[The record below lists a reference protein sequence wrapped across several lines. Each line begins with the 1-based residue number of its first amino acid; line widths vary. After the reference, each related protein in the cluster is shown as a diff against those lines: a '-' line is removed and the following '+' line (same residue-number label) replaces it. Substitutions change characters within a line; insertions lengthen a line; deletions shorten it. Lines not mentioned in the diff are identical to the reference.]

1 MSGDTGDKGV
11 TRTVRDGTGDEGL
24 CVGVDRLCAAAET
37 SHLPVSLMGDPSR
50 PYASPIVEAP
60 RALWMTR
67 TMRATRT
74 MRGDT
79 DDEGLPV
86 GVRCQVR
93 RRYPVWHRYAVPSTA
108 CDVALGVRGR
118 ARHAVVCSAYDVVRG
133 VWCCAQRVASCS
145 ACGVVLGVW
154 KGWSLGV
161 VSARSRVGAIW
172 LLVLRVIQRV
182 DGRRPNGG
190 RETAGGLCFAET
202 RWRARKGGACRRPV
216 GRGERRTGKA
226 YSGPA
231 LHRPQSRARFVSQ

>member
-1 MSGDTGDKGV
+1 
-11 TRTVRDGTGDEGL
+11 
-24 CVGVDRLCAAAET
+24 
-37 SHLPVSLMGDPSR
+37 MGDPSR

-172 LLVLRVIQRV
+172 LLVLRIVQ
-182 DGRRPNGG
+182 
-190 RETAGGLCFAET
+190 
-202 RWRARKGGACRRPV
+202 RARGTQVLAARPWARRISHRTPQKRRPV
-216 GRGERRTGKA
+216 TNVAGGPVIMFARQNPNLGKN
-226 YSGPA
+226 PA
-231 LHRPQSRARFVSQ
+231 NQDSQSQQAGVCASETTP